1 MGRLFTVSS
10 KFLGGN
16 YLCGTFY
23 TTPKIW
29 KLTRSLHSD
38 FVTDIEEIVSK

>member
-1 MGRLFTVSS
+1 VGGLFTLSC

-16 YLCGTFY
+16 YLCSTFY

-29 KLTRSLHSD
+29 ELTRSLHSD